1 MPKRSY
7 SAETVSDAL
16 THREGTQHRHEGP
29 PRRHAPRPRAGSASV
44 GARRNRRRKGRAGS
58 DRGSAGR
65 LQGKVAIVTGAARG
79 IGLAI
84 AEALV
89 AQGAQV
95 TLADWLADEVRAQA
109 TKLGPGALAVPTD
122 VGDAGQVRRLVAATV
137 ERFGRLDVMVANA
150 AVQAEIPFLDLTET
164 EFDRVIRVNLKGTF
178 LCGQAAARHMVETG
192 TRGAIINLSSVN
204 AVVAHPVLVH
214 YAASKG
220 GIAMLTKGMAV
231 ALAPHGI
238 RVNAIG
244 PGTVNTPINANFF
257 GVPGMIQRFLMRTPL
272 GRIAEPEEIARIA
285 VFLASD
291 DASYVTGTTIYADGG
306 RLALNGVMPP
316 AP

>member
-1 MPKRSY
+1 M
-7 SAETVSDAL
+7 
-16 THREGTQHRHEGP
+16 
-29 PRRHAPRPRAGSASV
+29 
-44 GARRNRRRKGRAGS
+44 
-58 DRGSAGR
+58 R

-84 AEALV
+84 ARRFVREGARV
-89 AQGAQV
+89 A
-95 TLADWLADEVRAQA
+95 LADRLAAAAEAEA
-109 TKLGPGALAVPTD
+109 AGLGPAAVAVPTD
-122 VGDAGQVRRLVAATV
+122 VGDAGQVRRLVARTV
-137 ERFGRLDVMVANA
+137 ERFGRLDCMVANA
-150 AVQAEIPFLDLTET
+150 AVQAEIPFLDLTEE
-164 EFDRVIRVNLKGTF
+164 EFDRVIRVNLKGAF

-192 TRGAIINLSSVN
+192 TRGTVIHMSSVN

-257 GVPGMIQRFLMRTPL
+257 AVPGMVERFLLRTPL
-272 GRIAEPEEIARIA
+272 GRIAEAEEIAGVA

-291 DASYVTGTTIYADGG
+291 EASYVTGTTIYADGG
-306 RLALNGVMPP
+306 RLALNGLMARPQ
-316 AP
+316 

>member
-1 MPKRSY
+1 M
-7 SAETVSDAL
+7 
-16 THREGTQHRHEGP
+16 
-29 PRRHAPRPRAGSASV
+29 
-44 GARRNRRRKGRAGS
+44 
-58 DRGSAGR
+58 R

-84 AEALV
+84 AKTFIAEGAKV
-89 AQGAQV
+89 A
-95 TLADWLADEVRAQA
+95 LADVLVDDTGREAAA
-109 TKLGPGALAVPTD
+109 LGPSALAVPTD
-122 VGDAGQVRRLVAATV
+122 VGDAAQVRRLVAQTV

-150 AVQAEIPFLDLTET
+150 AVQAEIPFLDLTEA
-164 EFDRVIRVNLKGTF
+164 EFDRVIRVNLRGTF
-178 LCGQAAARHMVETG
+178 LCGQTAARHMVQTG
-192 TRGAIINLSSVN
+192 TRGVIINLSSVN
-204 AVVAHPVLVH
+204 AVVAHAVLVH

-238 RVNAIG
+238 RVVAIG

-257 GVPGMIQRFLMRTPL
+257 SMPGMKERFLMRTPL
-272 GRIAEPEEIARIA
+272 GRIAEAEEIARVA

-306 RLALNGVMPP
+306 RLALNGIMAP
-316 AP
+316 A